1 VVIAIPTEENIMK
14 KMLATLL
21 VFGLT
26 GTGGA
31 TANDGKQLYDDF
43 RCIACH
49 GRDAKGTGATVKAA
63 KPIAGMQSE
72 IIYESTMKMVSAGG
86 PNHTPGSC
94 DTVPNQEQ
102 VKAISDYVASL
113 PR

>member
-1 VVIAIPTEENIMK
+1 MK

-31 TANDGKQLYDDF
+31 VANDGKQLYDDF
-43 RCIACH
+43 RCTACH
-49 GRDAKGTGATVKAA
+49 GRDGKGTGATVKAA

-86 PNHTPGSC
+86 PNHTPG
-94 DTVPNQEQ
+94 
-102 VKAISDYVASL
+102 VATRCRIGNRSRPFRITSPAFRGRTESGLSL
-113 PR
+113 

>member
-1 VVIAIPTEENIMK
+1 MT

-21 VFGLT
+21 VFGLSVT
-26 GTGGA
+26 DSA
-31 TANDGKQLYDDF
+31 IANEGKQLYDDF

-49 GRDAKGTGATVKAA
+49 GWDGKGTGATVKAA
-63 KPIAGMQSE
+63 KSIAGMQSKVA
-72 IIYESTMKMVSAGG
+72 YELIMKMVSAGS
-86 PNHTPGSC
+86 PNHTPGNC
-94 DTVPNQEQ
+94 DGVPTQDQ

>member
-1 VVIAIPTEENIMK
+1 MH
-14 KMLATLL
+14 KMLATML

-31 TANDGKQLYDDF
+31 VANDGKQLYDDF
-43 RCIACH
+43 RCTACH
-49 GRDAKGTGATVKAA
+49 GRDGKGTGATLKAA

-72 IIYESTMKMVSAGG
+72 IIYETTMKMVSAGS

-94 DTVPNQEQ
+94 DALPTREQ